1 MIVMG
6 VLTAFNRLRISKA
19 GELEGLDL
27 HEHGMSAY
35 PEYVISALVAP
46 QGMTRDTVGVMPETT
61 DSEAPEYSYAALSG
75 TGGKKH

>member
-1 MIVMG
+1 MLVMG
-6 VLTAFNRLRISKA
+6 VLTAFNRLRITKE

-46 QGMTRDTVGVMPETT
+46 QGMTRDTVGVLPEAG
-61 DSEAPEYSYAALSG
+61 DSDAPEYSYAALAAP
-75 TGGKKH
+75 KK

>member
-1 MIVMG
+1 MLVMG

-46 QGMTRDTVGVMPETT
+46 QGMSRDTVGVMPEAG
-61 DSEAPEYSYAALSG
+61 DSDAPVYSYAAKAG
-75 TGGKKH
+75 VK